1 MAHISSLLNR
11 AKNADALATKLQK
24 AYESMLSSTEKQE
37 KLAVIGLTPDNVL
50 DASRAIQDLSDLIE
64 EIIGNIEIQW
74 PPRYAPPKNN

>member
-1 MAHISSLLNR
+1 MVHISSLLNR

-50 DASRAIQDLSDLIE
+50 DASRAIRDLSDLIE

-74 PPRYAPPKNN
+74 PPRYTPPENN